1 MARVKSIRP
10 VLLSAP
16 YAAPAGNAE
25 VILHLPHGLRTTGL
39 VEITL
44 DNGIRGLGE
53 GYLAVF
59 APKVFVEI
67 ARLLA
72 PVVEGRDVHDLPGIV
87 RDLQVTAGYWSY
99 QGAAQHVLAAFEI
112 ALQDARAQMLGLP
125 LWQALGGTMSRP
137 LPAYAS
143 GGDSVSPEFMQQE
156 FAAVASLGIHV
167 FKIRARKTQVGK
179 AHWCQRTG
187 AGHATGITVA
197 VDMTQNL
204 AVPSQT
210 VEDVLAFERSF
221 AEAGLAPPAFLE
233 EVLGPLAVGQLPALR
248 GMSRVPI
255 AGGEIVTT
263 ATELGDRIRAGSYDI
278 AQPDATVIGGVGPVM
293 EVFAAARR
301 TGTAVYVHCWGGGVG
316 MLANYHAAM
325 AGGGEMV
332 EWPLPRYP
340 LREALWPEP
349 PSVRDGHLTLPDRP
363 GLGAALTPAVER
375 EFRFREEAVYHCL
388 VDASRIPPAD
398 WR

>member
-1 MARVKSIRP
+1 MARIRSIRP

-44 DNGIRGLGE
+44 DNGIKGLGE

-59 APKVFVEI
+59 APRVFVEI

-72 PVVEGRDVHDLPGIV
+72 PIVEGRDVRDLPAIV
-87 RDLQVTAGYWSY
+87 RNLQVAAGYWSY
-99 QGAAQHVLAAFEI
+99 QGAAQHVVAAFEI
-112 ALQDARAQMLGLP
+112 ALQDARAQLLGIP
-125 LWQALGGTMSRP
+125 LWKALGGTMPKS

-143 GGDSVSPEFMQQE
+143 GGDSVSPEFMREE
-156 FAAVASLGIHV
+156 FRTVADLGIRV
-167 FKIRARKTQVGK
+167 FKIRARNTQVQK
-179 AHWCQRTG
+179 AHWCQRVG
-187 AGHATGITVA
+187 AGQARAVTIA

-204 AVPSQT
+204 AIPSQT
-210 VEDVLAFERSF
+210 VEEVLAFERSF

-233 EVLGPLAVGQLPALR
+233 EVLGPLAVGQLPTLR
-248 GMSRVPI
+248 GKSRVPI

-263 ATELGDRIRAGSYDI
+263 AMELGDRIHVGSYDI

-293 EVFAAARR
+293 DVFAAARHA
-301 TGTAVYVHCWGGGVG
+301 GTAVYVHCWGGGVG
-316 MLANYHAAM
+316 MLANYHAAV

-332 EWPLPRYP
+332 EWPLPAYA
-340 LREALWPEP
+340 LREALWPQP
-349 PSVRDGHLTLPDRP
+349 IAIVDGHLALPERP
-363 GLGAALTPAVER
+363 GLGAILTDAVER
-375 EFRFREEAVYHCL
+375 EFPFREDAVYHCL
-388 VDASRIPPAD
+388 VDPTRIPPAD